1 MKSSLKCYWEFEN
14 TSIIKA
20 LPLKIIELQ
29 RCLKIL
35 HLYFCRLEEWKSAEK
50 ILGYSFTHFGIL
62 VCTEDSMRAYQRQF
76 RQLNRSTDVLSFPA
90 MESPEGQ
97 EKGYLGD
104 MIISLSNVERNAKRY
119 RCAFREEFA
128 RVWLHSILHLIGMD
142 HVDVSKKKSQR
153 MMEVQELLLQKL
165 SPVIYKKGYE
175 RKITRHRKQT

>member
-1 MKSSLKCYWEFEN
+1 
-14 TSIIKA
+14 
-20 LPLKIIELQ
+20 
-29 RCLKIL
+29 
-35 HLYFCRLEEWKSAEK
+35 
-50 ILGYSFTHFGIL
+50 
-62 VCTEDSMRAYQRQF
+62 
-76 RQLNRSTDVLSFPA
+76 
-90 MESPEGQ
+90 
-97 EKGYLGD
+97 